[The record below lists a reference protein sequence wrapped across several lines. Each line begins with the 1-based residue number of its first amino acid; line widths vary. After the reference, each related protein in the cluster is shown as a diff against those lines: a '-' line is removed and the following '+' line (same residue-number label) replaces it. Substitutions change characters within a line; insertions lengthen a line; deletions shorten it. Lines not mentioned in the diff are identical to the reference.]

1 MKDNLKKCLDR
12 RARMLKSGAAATS
25 LPKCNYFEQ
34 MAFLHEKTVNRPTES
49 NLCSPSPGE
58 QFMENMYMGNVLS
71 SPSSDVFSP
80 PPSPVPITKKAEKRK
95 RGKSEEDD
103 SISRIE
109 KTIDNID
116 VELKKTDQE
125 EDEDTLFCKSLIS
138 TFRKLPPRKNKLA
151 RIKISQFLF
160 EIEFDESY
168 P

>member
-1 MKDNLKKCLDR
+1 MQPKPR
-12 RARMLKSGAAATS
+12 GAIYG
-25 LPKCNYFEQ
+25 KY
-34 MAFLHEKTVNRPTES
+34 V
-49 NLCSPSPGE
+49 
-58 QFMENMYMGNVLS
+58 YGNVLS

-80 PPSPVPITKKAEKRK
+80 PPSPVQITKKAEKRK

-116 VELKKTDQE
+116 VELKKPDQE
-125 EDEDTLFCKSLIS
+125 EDEDTLFSKSLIS
-138 TFRKLPPRKNKLA
+138 AFRKLPPRKNKLA